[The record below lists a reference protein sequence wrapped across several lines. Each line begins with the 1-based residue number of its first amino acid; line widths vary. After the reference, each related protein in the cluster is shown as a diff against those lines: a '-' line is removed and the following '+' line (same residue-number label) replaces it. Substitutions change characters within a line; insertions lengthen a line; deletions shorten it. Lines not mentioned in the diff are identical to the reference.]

1 METNTILKQKESE
14 DLYTCITN
22 NTIMSDTTISVR
34 IDEELYNRMQIHEE
48 INWSGMIRSL
58 LSRKIDDL
66 ESIDLERAKV
76 AVKNIDKIRS
86 SSIFGGGKDST
97 ELIREWRDKRK

>member
-1 METNTILKQKESE
+1 MEPNTVLKQREPE
-14 DLYTCITN
+14 DLYICNTN
-22 NTIMSDTTISVR
+22 NIIMSDTTISVR
-34 IDEELYNRMQIHEE
+34 IDEELYNRMQVHEE

-66 ESIDLERAKV
+66 ESIDFERAKV

-86 SSIFGGGKDST
+86 SGIFTGGKDST